1 MESPDDRLER
11 ARASTHGE
19 WIGVAPVI
27 GSSEGPLAGFP
38 FSVKDNIDVA
48 GFPTTAGS
56 RLLPDTPVAV
66 DASVVNALRDAGAV
80 VLGKTNLHE
89 LALGITGDNAAFG
102 PTRNPVDPTRSAG
115 GSSGGSA
122 VSVALGLVPFGL
134 GTDTGGSVTIPAS
147 FCGVVGFRPTTGR
160 YPGDGVVNLSSS
172 RDTIGVHART
182 VEVVRTVDE
191 VVTGER
197 RHVDPVVR
205 GLRVGVPRSRYADL
219 DPEVAEVARGA
230 LAALTEAGAHLVELD
245 VHDDLALGAGPG
257 IELVLFEAPELLR
270 PRLGATLVDASPREW
285 AALVESPDVRALV
298 ELMASSPVTP
308 ERYQAARASRWRLRR
323 AYAEAFA
330 RAEVDVLIGPTVPI
344 PPPPLGEN
352 DTVPLNGRAVPVFAT
367 GTRNTAPGT
376 VAGLPMVSLPAGTTS
391 AGLPVGMCLEGRPF
405 DDARLLGTAS
415 AVEAVFRRGALG

>member
-1 MESPDDRLER
+1 MESLEERLDR
-11 ARASTHGE
+11 ARSSTHGE
-19 WIGVAPVI
+19 WIGVA
-27 GSSEGPLAGFP
+27 GSVGPAEGPLAGFP

-56 RLLPDTPVAV
+56 RLLADAPATV
-66 DASVVNALRDAGAV
+66 DASVVNALRDAGAI

-89 LALGITGDNAAFG
+89 LALGVTGNNAAFG
-102 PTRNPVDPTRSAG
+102 PTRNPADPTRSAG

-160 YPGDGVVNLSSS
+160 YAGDGVVNLSHT

-182 VEVVRTVDE
+182 VEVVRTVDD

-197 RHVDPVVR
+197 RHADLAVE
-205 GLRVGVPRSRYADL
+205 GLRVGVPRSRYTDL

-230 LAALTEAGAHLVELD
+230 LAALADAGAHLVDLD

-257 IELVLFEAPELLR
+257 IDLVLFEAPALLR
-270 PRLGATLVDASPREW
+270 PRLTAALVDAPPREW

-298 ELMASSPVTP
+298 ELMASSPVSP
-308 ERYQAARASRWRLRR
+308 ERYQAARASRLRLRR

-344 PPPPLGEN
+344 PPPLLGED
-352 DTVPLNGRAVPVFAT
+352 DTVVLNGRAVPVFAT
-367 GTRNTAPGT
+367 GTRNTGPGT
-376 VAGLPMVSLPAGTTS
+376 VAGLPMVSLPAGVTS

-405 DDARLLGTAS
+405 DDGRLLGAAS
-415 AVEAVFRRGALG
+415 AVEAVFR